1 MASYTGGFTP
11 DALQQSPS
19 PQWQMSGVGR
29 PVAGAQAHAQVKAAD
44 AAADADAETGVT
56 AIAHHHRPTHAL
68 QGLCAEVHAVHPVAQ
83 VAVGAQTAA
92 VGVERVVR
100 VARAARRC
108 ECVDVVFGGGA

>member
-44 AAADADAETGVT
+44 ADAETGVT
-56 AIAHHHRPTHAL
+56 AIAHHHQPAHAL
-68 QGLCAEVHAVHPVAQ
+68 QGLCAE
-83 VAVGAQTAA
+83 AVGAQTAA

-100 VARAARRC
+100 VVRAARRC